1 MNASRRLAVTAFLS
15 LAALAGAGCGGKG
28 GTASNFGNSGGSS
41 SGGSGAGTGTGGNV
55 NLGGNGG
62 SGANS
67 SGGSGANG
75 SGGSGG
81 NGYCGSA
88 LTGTIR
94 DFQQSHPD
102 FEYVI
107 SDDKGIVESQIG
119 ADHKPVYAH
128 GNNPTTTVHSQ
139 TTFDQWYH
147 DVPNVNIKIPYKI
160 TLTKA
165 SGDVYTYDNGAFFPI
180 DNQGWGN
187 EGNNHNFHFTFEI
200 HTKFVYNGGE
210 VFTFTGDDD
219 LWTFINGKLA
229 IDLGGVH
236 GAETASVDLDQQAGT
251 LGLQKGGTYSLEVF
265 SAERH
270 TTESHFRI
278 DTTIASFVDCG
289 GGIQ

>member
-1 MNASRRLAVTAFLS
+1 MISSRPFAVAAILS
-15 LAALAGAGCGGKG
+15 LAALTGVSCGGSAG
-28 GTASNFGNSGGSS
+28 GTASNTSGG
-41 SGGSGAGTGTGGNV
+41 SGGSGAGNGSGGNGGNV
-55 NLGGNGG
+55 NLGGNG
-62 SGANS
+62 SGT
-67 SGGSGANG
+67 GGNGTAGNNG
-75 SGGSGG
+75 SGGAGG
-81 NGYCGSA
+81 NGYCGSS
-88 LTGTIR
+88 LTGTLR

-102 FEYVI
+102 FEYTI
-107 SDDKGIVESQIG
+107 SDDKGIVENLL
-119 ADHKPVYAH
+119 ANDHKPAYAH
-128 GNNPTTTVHSQ
+128 GSQPTTTVHSQ

-147 DVPNVNIKIPYKI
+147 DVPNVNKKIPYTI
-160 TLTKA
+160 NLTQA
-165 SGDVYTYDNGAFFPI
+165 GGNVYTYDNPAFFPI

-236 GAETASVDLDQQAGT
+236 GAETDSVDLDAQAGA
-251 LGLQKGGTYSLEVF
+251 LGLTKGGTYSLEVF

-289 GGIQ
+289 GTIQ